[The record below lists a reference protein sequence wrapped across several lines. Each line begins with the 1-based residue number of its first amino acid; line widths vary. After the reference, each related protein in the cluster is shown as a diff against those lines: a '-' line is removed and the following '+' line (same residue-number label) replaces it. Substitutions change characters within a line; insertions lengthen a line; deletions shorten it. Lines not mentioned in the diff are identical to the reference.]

1 MKAPKENILHQ
12 NLMNQQVYNKY
23 QIDKM
28 PNICA
33 NIIRKKDHKKKLLHN
48 NKIYVKIKVI
58 RKLHKWHHKLY
69 MIL

>member
-1 MKAPKENILHQ
+1 MEAPKNENILHQ

-33 NIIRKKDHKKKLLHN
+33 NIIRN
-48 NKIYVKIKVI
+48 GENEQ
-58 RKLHKWHHKLY
+58 
-69 MIL
+69 